1 MKKYCLIL
9 YLCFLITA
17 PSCRDSM
24 KEDAEII
31 VNRMSTEQKIG
42 QMLMVGIPGNK
53 ISSRSKRII
62 EKYLP
67 GGIVLYGY
75 NLLTKNEV
83 KNFIEKL
90 QQISIGS
97 SNIPLFISVDEEGG
111 RVKRLTDGVTHFPGN
126 MDMAVNQSRK
136 NCCV

>member
-62 EKYLP
+62 EKYL
-67 GGIVLYGY
+67 L
-75 NLLTKNEV
+75 
-83 KNFIEKL
+83 NFFFWDHD
-90 QQISIGS
+90 
-97 SNIPLFISVDEEGG
+97 NG
-111 RVKRLTDGVTHFPGN
+111 RILPRRSRSRLVTPVFLKG
-126 MDMAVNQSRK
+126 
-136 NCCV
+136 